1 MCTAAH
7 VHTYSACVIQQQ
19 RDYEQLM
26 MGDGRTPTSA
36 IPSTSV
42 FFFLPHHPER
52 ASMAFV
58 NAAVLPRTGLS
69 YASTSVS
76 VRPAT
81 AAPTVHSPLDIRAAK
96 HVQFKGTKKAYRTRP
111 KKHRPSDINRKP
123 PPFNPEPL
131 RAEGCVFFTPCLALP
146 APPRQRNIPR

>member
-1 MCTAAH
+1 
-7 VHTYSACVIQQQ
+7 
-19 RDYEQLM
+19 
-26 MGDGRTPTSA
+26 
-36 IPSTSV
+36 
-42 FFFLPHHPER
+42 
-52 ASMAFV
+52 MAFV

-131 RAEGCVFFTPCLALP
+131 RAEGLPPVMEIVKAEDAEKFFEGRTVLASAETVQAELAAQQKDSFEESSTVEATD
-146 APPRQRNIPR
+146 APEQTDQPE